1 MGLFTQVFLPVASL
15 RSVSVY
21 PPIACHDPT
30 TSSVIVTSRNALE
43 NAIATNSNGILAVPS
58 FLEEWA
64 LSIDAVKQL
73 SQFFYVVRILCFWHS
88 TELTLSIVTS
98 LMAVGLLQRRRAIP

>member
-21 PPIACHDPT
+21 PPTTRRDPT
-30 TSSVIVTSRNALE
+30 TSPVIATSQNALE
-43 NAIATNSNGILAVPS
+43 NAIATNSNGILAIPS

-64 LSIDAVKQL
+64 LSVDTVKQL
-73 SQFFYVVRILCFWHS
+73 SQFFYVVRILRLWRS
-88 TELTLSIVTS
+88 TELTLAIVTS
-98 LMAVGLLQRRRAIP
+98 LMVVGLLRRKRVTP